1 LSPDEIFQIAGLL
14 MKGVKKNLEAKGIYF
29 EWTEAAQ
36 RELSDAGFDPVF
48 GARPLRRLIQ
58 ERVDNA
64 LANFLLSGKIGRR
77 DVIVYDVGDKITV
90 RQAEGY

>member
-1 LSPDEIFQIAGLL
+1 
-14 MKGVKKNLEAKGIYF
+14 
-29 EWTEAAQ
+29 
-36 RELSDAGFDPVF
+36 
-48 GARPLRRLIQ
+48 Q